1 MKRAQNVSFSRT
13 TKIVA
18 VGKSGRYEDCCR
30 LKMELPD
37 TKGAIENTERAPSA
51 MAA

>member
-18 VGKSGRYEDCCR
+18 VGMSGVIIR
-30 LKMELPD
+30 LKMELPY